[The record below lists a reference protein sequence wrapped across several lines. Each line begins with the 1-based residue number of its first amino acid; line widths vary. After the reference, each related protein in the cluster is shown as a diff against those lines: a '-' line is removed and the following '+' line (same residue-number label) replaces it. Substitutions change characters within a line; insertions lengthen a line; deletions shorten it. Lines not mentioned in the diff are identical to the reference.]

1 MLEELRLDDDELI
14 ELLDSEL
21 EERMLELD
29 CSVMEELDWFLEEEL
44 DCFVIEELDRSLED
58 ELDWTLFEELDISSD
73 ELDDSSMKLFSMQRT
88 ESLKSFG

>member
-1 MLEELRLDDDELI
+1 MLEELLLDDDELI

-29 CSVMEELDWFLEEEL
+29 SSVMEEEL

-58 ELDWTLFEELDISSD
+58 ELD
-73 ELDDSSMKLFSMQRT
+73 
-88 ESLKSFG
+88 